1 MEIAMFWPIAAVK
14 FSSRLLDSHWAMLKS
29 ICRKLPT
36 GKCPKVIAE
45 FLNAI
50 KRTLRNPQI

>member
-1 MEIAMFWPIAAVK
+1 M
-14 FSSRLLDSHWAMLKS
+14 LLDRSVGQPLGNAEEY
-29 ICRKLPT
+29 RKLPT

-50 KRTLRNPQI
+50 KRILRNPQI